1 MGHISEEVFRHKVI
15 FDFARSMESLKIDS
29 MKTMFEWC
37 EACEAAVL
45 RLVTLSF
52 EPSETKVTSSVRV
65 APERRCRAR
74 VPHLAVLYLATSTSS
89 ARKQC
94 PIWQMETADSGVW
107 LEHERQ
113 SKGHGDSRW
122 RESSKCEG
130 AGRGKI
136 RIGWRRRSY
145 IQPEQYQLCLNRPE
159 NEWGLR
165 IEDAMA
171 QVTKRVELLA
181 DHWIESNSCLYDEL
195 IRP

>member
-94 PIWQMETADSGVW
+94 PI
-107 LEHERQ
+107 
-113 SKGHGDSRW
+113 
-122 RESSKCEG
+122 
-130 AGRGKI
+130 
-136 RIGWRRRSY
+136 
-145 IQPEQYQLCLNRPE
+145 
-159 NEWGLR
+159 
-165 IEDAMA
+165 
-171 QVTKRVELLA
+171 
-181 DHWIESNSCLYDEL
+181 
-195 IRP
+195 